1 MVQIY
6 ATDCRFQ
13 NKILNQILLN
23 NINLIMNHIAEINF
37 IIIIAPLKI

>member
-13 NKILNQILLN
+13 NKNSNQILLN
-23 NINLIMNHIAEINF
+23 NINLIVNDIAEFNF
-37 IIIIAPLKI
+37 IIIIAALKI

>member
-13 NKILNQILLN
+13 NKISNQIFLN
-23 NINLIMNHIAEINF
+23 NINLIVNHIAEINF
-37 IIIIAPLKI
+37 IIIIATLKI